1 MLFDFETLPAKE
13 RYKLLVST
21 VVPRPIAWVV
31 SQDAAGQV
39 NAAPYSF
46 FNAFGDDP
54 AVVAIGCGPR
64 APGVPKDT
72 LANIKATGQ
81 FVVCLVPQEQME
93 SMVVTAADFPAG
105 TDEVAIAG
113 LTRLASTKVAPP
125 RIAESPVAM
134 ECETFQLV
142 EAGRH
147 TIVIGKVLA
156 MHVRDDA
163 VANAEKHYIDTPRL
177 GLVGRM
183 HGSGWYVRTTD
194 RVEVPRYTAEQ
205 WAARQA
211 EATGQL

>member
-1 MLFDFETLPAKE
+1 MMFDFETLPARD

-31 SQDAAGQV
+31 SQDLAGQV

-54 AVVAIGCGPR
+54 AVIAIGCGPR

-72 LANIKATGQ
+72 LANIRATGQ
-81 FVVCLVPQEQME
+81 FVVCMVPEAQMHA
-93 SMVVTAADFPAG
+93 MVVTATDFPEG
-105 TDEVAIAG
+105 TDEMEIAG
-113 LTRLASTKVAPP
+113 LTKIASTRVAPP
-125 RIAESPVAM
+125 RIGESPVAM

-147 TIVIGKVLA
+147 TIVIGRVLA

-163 VANAEKHYIDTPRL
+163 VMSVEKSYIDTPKL
-177 GLVGRM
+177 ELVGRM
-183 HGSGWYVRTTD
+183 HGSGWYARTTD

-205 WAARQA
+205 WAAKQA
-211 EATGQL
+211 AG

>member
-1 MLFDFETLPAKE
+1 MMFDFETLPARD

-31 SQDAAGQV
+31 SQDLAGQV

-54 AVVAIGCGPR
+54 AVIAIGCGPR

-72 LANIKATGQ
+72 LANIRATGQ
-81 FVVCLVPQEQME
+81 FVVCMVPEAQMHA
-93 SMVVTAADFPAG
+93 MVVTATDFPEG
-105 TDEVAIAG
+105 TDEMEIAG
-113 LTRLASTKVAPP
+113 LTKVASTRVAPP
-125 RIAESPVAM
+125 RIGESPVAM

-147 TIVIGKVLA
+147 TIVIGRVLA

-163 VANAEKHYIDTPRL
+163 VMNIEKSYIDTPKL
-177 GLVGRM
+177 ELVGRM
-183 HGSGWYVRTTD
+183 HGSGWYARTTD

-205 WAARQA
+205 WAAKQA
-211 EATGQL
+211 AG

>member
-1 MLFDFETLPAKE
+1 MMFDFETLPARD

-31 SQDAAGQV
+31 SQDAQGQV

-64 APGVPKDT
+64 SPGVPKDT
-72 LANIKATGQ
+72 LANIRATGQ
-81 FVVCLVPQEQME
+81 FVVCLVPETQVQA
-93 SMVVTAADFPAG
+93 MVVTAADFPEG
-105 TDEVAIAG
+105 TDELEIAG
-113 LTRLASTKVAPP
+113 LTKIASTKVAPP
-125 RIAESPVAM
+125 RIGESPVAM

-147 TIVIGKVLA
+147 TIVIGRVLA

-163 VANAEKHYIDTPRL
+163 VMSVDKSYIDTPKL
-177 GLVGRM
+177 ELVGRM
-183 HGSGWYVRTTD
+183 HGSGWYARTTD

-205 WAARQA
+205 WKAKQAAS
-211 EATGQL
+211 